1 MTRTFQIFIISIL
14 VLTIITTSVSVATC
28 CAVSYLYNAATDK
41 KTATEHTGKATTENA
56 TECDSEEVS
65 TTSYVLNNTFTI
77 NGNEEKIAS
86 YIPTEECFFL
96 DMLDKYG
103 HFTCDIYGT
112 DEVTEKMLTQRT
124 EKRVIIERV
133 IAVITDEKNGDA
145 RILNTD
151 SKYNY
156 ISYKGSELP
165 YKTGTVML
173 TYLMYNPKTTYTD
186 DVIERYDYI
195 LDAHLEN

>member
-1 MTRTFQIFIISIL
+1 MTRTFKIFIISIL
-14 VLTIITTSVSVATC
+14 ALTIITTSVSVATC

-41 KTATEHTGKATTENA
+41 KTATEHTSKATTENS
-56 TECDSEEVS
+56 TECDSEE
-65 TTSYVLNNTFTI
+65 
-77 NGNEEKIAS
+77 EIAS

-103 HFTCDIYGT
+103 HFACDIYGT

-133 IAVITDEKNGDA
+133 IAVITDGRNGDA

-195 LDAHLEN
+195 LDARLEN